1 MVLDE
6 DLQPL
11 HGLTEAGKLEHQRI
25 LKAASD
31 HRKAHLLLW
40 MLEKLV
46 GKIWFFSSNDD
57 EVRCY
62 GKFWS
67 CLH

>member
-11 HGLTEAGKLEHQRI
+11 HGLTEAGKLEYQRI

-46 GKIWFFSSNDD
+46 GKIWFFLQTMM
-57 EVRCY
+57 R
-62 GKFWS
+62 
-67 CLH
+67 

>member
-31 HRKAHLLLW
+31 HRKVHPLLW
-40 MLEKLV
+40 MIEKLV
-46 GKIWFFSSNDD
+46 SKIWSFF
-57 EVRCY
+57 
-62 GKFWS
+62 K
-67 CLH
+67 

>member
-1 MVLDE
+1 MVLNE

-25 LKAASD
+25 LKATSD
-31 HRKAHLLLW
+31 YREAHPFLW

-46 GKIWFFSSNDD
+46 GKIWSFF
-57 EVRCY
+57 
-62 GKFWS
+62 KQ
-67 CLH
+67 